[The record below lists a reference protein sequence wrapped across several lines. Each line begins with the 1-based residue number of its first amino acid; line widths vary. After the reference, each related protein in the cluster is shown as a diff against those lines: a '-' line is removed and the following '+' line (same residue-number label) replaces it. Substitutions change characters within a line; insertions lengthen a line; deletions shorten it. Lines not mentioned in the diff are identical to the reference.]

1 MDLLLGAL
9 TLGLITSLLALG
21 VYISFRLFEVADI
34 TADGSITLGAAVAA
48 VLLMHGGNPVVA
60 TVAGALA
67 GALAGVVTGFLQT
80 KCRINPLLS
89 GILVMTALYSVN
101 LRVMGQS
108 NLSLMDQKTQQF
120 RGLAAWAESFGK
132 SFGGP
137 VHFIIWDIKPGD
149 LVLLGGMLLL
159 VAFVSFALYLFFRTN
174 FGTAMRASGD
184 NPQMV
189 RALGVSVD
197 RCRILGLALSNGL
210 VGLSGALLCQYQ
222 TYADA
227 QMGIGSIVTGLA
239 SVIIGE
245 ALTGTRSMGIAICG
259 TVLGS
264 ILFRQLVALAM
275 LNDIRASD
283 LKLITAVCL
292 FLALVLP
299 QVLGKLRKSRVRV
312 TN

>member
-1 MDLLLGAL
+1 MDLLIGAL

-34 TADGSITLGAAVAA
+34 TADGSLTLGASVAA
-48 VLLMHGGNPVVA
+48 VLLVHGHNPAVA
-60 TVAGALA
+60 TIGGALA
-67 GALAGVVTGFLQT
+67 GALAGIVTGFLQT
-80 KCRINPLLS
+80 KCRVNALLS

-120 RGLAAWAESFGK
+120 RGFGAWAENLGK
-132 SFGGP
+132 SLGGSF
-137 VHFIIWDIKPGD
+137 HFLAWDVKPGD
-149 LVLLGGMLLL
+149 LVVL
-159 VAFVSFALYLFFRTN
+159 VAMAVLVVFVSSLLYFFFRTN
-174 FGTAMRASGD
+174 FGTALRASGD

-197 RCRILGLALSNGL
+197 QCRIVGLALSNAL

-227 QMGIGSIVTGLA
+227 QMGIGSIVIGLA

-245 ALTGTRSMGIAICG
+245 ALTGTRSLGLAISG
-259 TVLGS
+259 TIIGS

-299 QVLGKLRKSRVRV
+299 QVWQKFRRKSARV
-312 TN
+312 TG